1 MDAKPEI
8 AESVTAGGASA
19 GAAAYR
25 ERPRILVVDDEPQVV
40 QIFHDLLQQRGYDV
54 EVSSDGDDAI
64 HRVTDERFDLVL
76 TDINLPGV
84 DGLEVVRAA
93 KAADKDTCVILIT
106 GYASTTTAIDALRQG
121 AYDYITK
128 PFDLWETA
136 KAIDRGLESRFLV
149 VENRRLMASLEAA
162 NRELQQHE
170 QILKQKVEEA
180 TARLETLYVAGKEIS
195 ATLSLQSTL
204 DLVVRQVGTL
214 TGASAAVIYL
224 HDSESDE
231 YVAEASTEN
240 AREHCAQLRFAAGVG
255 LHGQAVRS
263 AQPVLEPH
271 LDGAVGAEEIL
282 DLLGAKGALVVPLLS
297 NERVIG
303 ALTAVDREG
312 GALTESDR
320 DALEMFASQASI
332 AITNAILYER
342 TKELDRLKSEFVAV
356 VSHEVRTPL
365 TSIKGSLELL
375 GDERFHK
382 LPPPQKELLQIC
394 QANTERLIRLIND
407 ILDFSKLEAS
417 KFTLN
422 LEETDLLKVVAE
434 AVENIRSLAAMRKIT
449 VDIHVEGTVGT
460 VTVDSMRVSQVIT
473 NLLGNAIK
481 FSAEKS
487 RVEIWARGEDD
498 VVEISVKDQGRG
510 ISPKDVSQLFQ
521 RFGQLDSSNTRKA
534 GGTGLGLVIS
544 KGIVEQHG
552 GKIWVDSQLG
562 AGSTFSFTLPRR
574 GFADAPVERSE
585 DQPRS
590 S

>member
-1 MDAKPEI
+1 MDVKPDI
-8 AESVTAGGASA
+8 ADGGTPGGVSA

-40 QIFHDLLQQRGYDV
+40 QIFHELLAQRGYDV

-64 HRVTDERFDLVL
+64 HRVTDGRFDLVL

-136 KAIDRGLESRFLV
+136 KAIERGLESRFLV
-149 VENRRLMASLEAA
+149 VENRRLLTSLEAA

-170 QILKQKVEEA
+170 EILRRKVEEA

-195 ATLSLQSTL
+195 ASLSLQSTL
-204 DLVVRQVGTL
+204 ELVLRQVGAL
-214 TGASAAVIYL
+214 TGASAAVVFL
-224 HDSESDE
+224 HDGETDE
-231 YVAEASTEN
+231 YVAEAASEPVKDLR
-240 AREHCAQLRFAAGVG
+240 ARFRFTPGAG

-282 DLLGAKGALVVPLLS
+282 DLLGAKGVLIVPLLS

-312 GALTESDR
+312 GTFTESDR
-320 DALEMFASQASI
+320 DGLEMFGSQASI
-332 AITNAILYER
+332 AITNALLYER

-375 GDERFHK
+375 GDERFYK
-382 LPPPQKELLQIC
+382 LPAPQLELLQIC
-394 QANTERLIRLIND
+394 QANTERLISLIND

-422 LEETDLLKVVAE
+422 LEQTDLLKVVAE
-434 AVENIRSLAAMRKIT
+434 AVENIRSLGAMKRII
-449 VDIHVEGTVGT
+449 VDIHVEGTVGM
-460 VTVDSMRVSQVIT
+460 VEIDAMRVSQVIT

-487 RVEIWARGEDD
+487 RVEIWARGEEDQ
-498 VVEISVKDQGRG
+498 VVISVKDQGKG
-510 ISPKDVSQLFQ
+510 ISPKDVSRLFQ
-521 RFGQLDSSNTRKA
+521 KFGQLDSSNTRKA

-552 GKIWVDSQLG
+552 GRIWVDSQIG
-562 AGSTFSFTLPRR
+562 AGSTFSFTLPRTR
-574 GFADAPVERSE
+574 HAPPADGDGAAAK
-585 DQPRS
+585 
-590 S
+590 